1 MDEIYMEFLMQDVD
15 YMMHL
20 EWEQANIPSN

>member
-1 MDEIYMEFLMQDVD
+1 MDEIYMELLMQDVD

-20 EWEQANIPSN
+20 EWEQSNIPSN